1 MDIVNDIVNSPSAYL
16 TMFIVLLGYVLHSSQ
31 NREKEMRE
39 QLDKTVPVLEKI
51 LTRLDVIEDKLE
63 KLDDNLTVWK
73 HKDSY
78 RMKQKRVYCPECY
91 SKEIN
96 EDGYYPKDLVLL
108 IMV

>member
-1 MDIVNDIVNSPSAYL
+1 MEFSMELVNEIVNSPSAYL

-63 KLDDNLTVWK
+63 
-73 HKDSY
+73 
-78 RMKQKRVYCPECY
+78 R
-91 SKEIN
+91 
-96 EDGYYPKDLVLL
+96 
-108 IMV
+108 

>member
-1 MDIVNDIVNSPSAYL
+1 MEISIELVNDIVNSPSAYL

-63 KLDDNLTVWK
+63 
-73 HKDSY
+73 
-78 RMKQKRVYCPECY
+78 R
-91 SKEIN
+91 
-96 EDGYYPKDLVLL
+96 
-108 IMV
+108 

>member
-51 LTRLDVIEDKLE
+51 LTRLDIIENKLE
-63 KLDDNLTVWK
+63 
-73 HKDSY
+73 
-78 RMKQKRVYCPECY
+78 R
-91 SKEIN
+91 
-96 EDGYYPKDLVLL
+96 
-108 IMV
+108 

>member
-1 MDIVNDIVNSPSAYL
+1 MEISMELVNDIVNSPSAYL

-63 KLDDNLTVWK
+63 
-73 HKDSY
+73 
-78 RMKQKRVYCPECY
+78 R
-91 SKEIN
+91 
-96 EDGYYPKDLVLL
+96 
-108 IMV
+108 